1 MDYFITFF
9 TVFIIINIIISIL
22 TVFSDKNRDIAVIW
36 AWLLV
41 LIGLPGI
48 GWVIYLFLGRKISK
62 EDIFNLREQTKVG
75 FPEFINSQQV
85 IVDEQLDQLDLVDF
99 QQPENKRYELAHML
113 LAVDQPSVSDDNSV
127 EFFVDGEKKF
137 NQLIE
142 DIKKAEH
149 HIHICYYIF
158 RGDRLG
164 KKIVAALEERAKNG
178 VEVKVLYDA
187 VGARTLKKSLFKKL
201 EEYGGQVHT
210 SFGSRVHLLNIRLNY
225 RNHRKIVVIDGKVGY
240 TGGFNVGDDY
250 LGLYEDMGYW
260 RDTHLKI
267 EGSAVHQLQQRFII
281 DWNASKRDELLA
293 YESAYFPIIPAQGNK
308 EVQIISS
315 GPDSEDEAIKKGFI
329 KMISLAKNS
338 VYIQTPYFI
347 PDDALKETLE
357 IALLSGIEV
366 KIMIPNKPDHPFI
379 YQATLSYAEELMNM
393 GAEIYIYNKG
403 FLHAKTIVVDEEL
416 LSVGTAN
423 FDIRSF
429 KLNFEVNAFV
439 YDIELSW
446 EQIKHFEEDVK
457 DSFMLTQ
464 DFIDTYSLWD
474 RFKQQFSR
482 LLSPIL

>member
-1 MDYFITFF
+1 M
-9 TVFIIINIIISIL
+9 
-22 TVFSDKNRDIAVIW
+22 
-36 AWLLV
+36 
-41 LIGLPGI
+41 
-48 GWVIYLFLGRKISK
+48 
-62 EDIFNLREQTKVG
+62 
-75 FPEFINSQQV
+75 
-85 IVDEQLDQLDLVDF
+85 
-99 QQPENKRYELAHML
+99 
-113 LAVDQPSVSDDNSV
+113 
-127 EFFVDGEKKF
+127 
-137 NQLIE
+137 
-142 DIKKAEH
+142 
-149 HIHICYYIF
+149 
-158 RGDRLG
+158 
-164 KKIVAALEERAKNG
+164 
-178 VEVKVLYDA
+178 
-187 VGARTLKKSLFKKL
+187 
-201 EEYGGQVHT
+201 
-210 SFGSRVHLLNIRLNY
+210 
-225 RNHRKIVVIDGKVGY
+225 
-240 TGGFNVGDDY
+240 
-250 LGLYEDMGYW
+250 
-260 RDTHLKI
+260 
-267 EGSAVHQLQQRFII
+267 
-281 DWNASKRDELLA
+281 LA